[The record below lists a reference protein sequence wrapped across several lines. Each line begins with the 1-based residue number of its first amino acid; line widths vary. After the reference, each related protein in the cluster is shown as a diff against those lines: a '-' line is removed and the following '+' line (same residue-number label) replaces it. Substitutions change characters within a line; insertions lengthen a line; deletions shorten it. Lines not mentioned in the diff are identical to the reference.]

1 MKYLSFL
8 FIFVLLFSCLTMVL
22 AGDDKGNWEKFSK
35 SLVEMFKSDNE
46 GLKQS
51 AMLQIIIYADSLDVQ
66 DAAYDIYNIYKWH
79 KDEKMRQLA
88 LVTLYHIQYDWAM
101 NQLVEDIK
109 KEESPILKKQLIFM
123 VDEYNKKKQSDEQK
137 KQETE

>member
-1 MKYLSFL
+1 MKHLTFL
-8 FIFVLLFSCLTMVL
+8 FIFVLLFSCLSIVL
-22 AGDDKGNWEKFSK
+22 AGDGKENWEKFSK

-88 LVTLYHIQYDWAM
+88 LVALYHIQYDWAM

-109 KEESPILKKQLIFM
+109 KEKSPILKKQLIFM
-123 VDEYNKKKQSDEQK
+123 VDEYNKKKQSEEQK
-137 KQETE
+137 EQKTE

>member
-1 MKYLSFL
+1 MKHLTFLS
-8 FIFVLLFSCLTMVL
+8 IFVLLFSCLTIVL
-22 AGDDKGNWEKFSK
+22 AGDGKENWEKFSK

-51 AMLQIIIYADSLDVQ
+51 AMLQIITYADSLDVQ

-88 LVTLYHIQYDWAM
+88 LVALYHIQYDWAM

-109 KEESPILKKQLIFM
+109 KEKSPILKKQLIFM
-123 VDEYNKKKQSDEQK
+123 VDEYNKKKQSEEQK